1 MMAIDYLNLGLR
13 FLHLF
18 AAFTAVGGLI
28 FIRFALLPSM
38 NELGTAEREDIHSRV
53 RPRWAKL
60 VGIAIGFL
68 LLSGLANYILF
79 VRTFKTMD
87 TAWTDVYA
95 MPYHMLFGIKFAVAL
110 VMFFF
115 ASALSG
121 KAAGLQKIRDN
132 ARFWI
137 NVNLLLAI
145 VLVVVSGVM
154 RQVHVAPTAPS
165 GYELKLEKKAG

>member
-1 MMAIDYLNLGLR
+1 MTIDYLNLGLR
-13 FLHLF
+13 FLHFF

-38 NELGTAEREDIHSRV
+38 NELGTAEREDIHSKV

-60 VGIAIGFL
+60 VGISIGFL
-68 LLSGLANYILF
+68 LISGLANYILF
-79 VRTFKTMD
+79 VRTFKTLD
-87 TAWTDVYA
+87 VAWTDVYA
-95 MPYHMLFGIKFAVAL
+95 STYHMLFGIKFALAL

-154 RQVHVAPTAPS
+154 RQTHVGLTAPS
-165 GYELKLEKKAG
+165 GYEIKLEKKAG

>member
-1 MMAIDYLNLGLR
+1 MTIDYLNLGLR

-28 FIRFALLPSM
+28 FIRFALLPA
-38 NELGTAEREDIHSRV
+38 LGETDSGVREDVHAKV

-60 VGIAIGFL
+60 VGISIGFL

-79 VRTFKTMD
+79 VRTFKTLD

-95 MPYHMLFGIKFAVAL
+95 MPYHMLFGIKFALAL

-115 ASALSG
+115 ASALAG

-137 NVNLLLAI
+137 NVNLFLAI
-145 VLVVVSGVM
+145 VLVLVSGVM
-154 RQVHVAPTAPS
+154 RQTHVGLTAPS
-165 GYELKLEKKAG
+165 GYEMKLEKKAG